1 MTFYRR
7 YGNDNYLSDESFEG
21 ERSSDISDLETPME
35 MIMGDFESTM
45 NSAFPTLADL
55 ITDSSPSPHVNG
67 ASNSDENGTGSWPSV
82 DTIPLA
88 EFNNRSEATRT
99 NDIEE
104 RNPHVQFLA
113 NRVRPPVKPMID
125 PRDATVYH
133 PCGATVIGATV
144 VGAPVIEDLV
154 AIYERIG
161 DNPLSF
167 KEADRFP
174 QRVSKVAGEDSPLA
188 DILREIKISFE
199 KTAVRDGYADPET
212 PSSSSSES
220 DEWPIALGYDGCGD
234 GVPIRAN
241 IGAHRSSRRVIE
253 REYSP
258 ATAAYLVDASSDDS
272 FNTHAFRVEDQMR
285 D

>member
-1 MTFYRR
+1 M
-7 YGNDNYLSDESFEG
+7 
-21 ERSSDISDLETPME
+21 SSSLVPNAHLPLGPTMDLETDPTA
-35 MIMGDFESTM
+35 GQESYCRER
-45 NSAFPTLADL
+45 ARIKHWKQGLRWWFPSGERFF
-55 ITDSSPSPHVNG
+55 ITE
-67 ASNSDENGTGSWPSV
+67 ENDV
-82 DTIPLA
+82 DTYNIPINMLRVSHCDSPMT
-88 EFNNRSEATRT
+88 FDIILGYT
-99 NDIEE
+99 DIEE

-113 NRVRPPVKPMID
+113 NRVRPPVKPMVD
-125 PRDATVYH
+125 PRDAKVYH
-133 PCGATVIGATV
+133 PCGAT
-144 VGAPVIEDLV
+144 VIEDLV

-234 GVPIRAN
+234 DVPIRAN

-272 FNTHAFRVEDQMR
+272 FNTRSFRVEDQTR